1 MKCYISAFERANYL
15 DIMLSQLEISDNVFT
30 SNVMYWA
37 YLCLCISKRQM
48 VEFIFVNIFALPQT
62 LTIHSKQFVWNMV
75 LLVIFPYFQ
84 TYQKFYSLLFA
95 AENLALHKPAC
106 QSSSKLPLFSATN
119 AVNGHW

>member
-1 MKCYISAFERANYL
+1 MKCYISEVERANYL

-62 LTIHSKQFVWNMV
+62 LTIHSKQFVWNLV
-75 LLVIFPYFQ
+75 LLVIFL
-84 TYQKFYSLLFA
+84 YQKFYSLL
-95 AENLALHKPAC
+95 LQLRI
-106 QSSSKLPLFSATN
+106 
-119 AVNGHW
+119 